1 MPEKKNPAREQLSYP
16 VAEDIEGTL
25 SILSALPCRPGTPLS
40 VPLKDIPG
48 RTAAASVKA
57 PFSLPGF
64 RRSRYDGFALSSAEL
79 LNASPATP
87 VTLAVSAFLPAGSPL
102 SSLVPGTCARIM
114 TGAALPD
121 GADCVVPFEEA
132 GPEISRRVRF
142 TAPASPGRYIG
153 ATDSDLAT
161 GETVIRKGSLLTPLS
176 AARAALSGQ
185 TEIRVY
191 PRPSAA
197 VLSTGSELIT
207 PGTPLTPGKIY
218 NSSQYAIRGV
228 ITQEGCRA
236 VPSGTVPDRSDAIA
250 ERITALLGEN
260 DCVITTGGVGGGDC
274 DLMAGALIRAG
285 LTPVSGG
292 CRLRPGGNFLAASS
306 GDKYV
311 FALSGGPGSAMLAL
325 HLFVLPCLRRAMG
338 RTAFL
343 PPSTKAFLGELP
355 ARRSGGLTTG
365 NIRLEGGRAV
375 FHPRRLRDIEQQ
387 GLGAILALRGDEPL
401 GDWMREEKPV
411 NVYLCGSL
419 RP

>member
-102 SSLVPGTCARIM
+102 SSLAPGTCARIM

-121 GADCVVPFEEA
+121 GADCVVPLEEA

-142 TAPASPGRYIG
+142 TAPASPGRCIG

-207 PGTPLTPGKIY
+207 PGTPSLREKFT
-218 NSSQYAIRGV
+218 
-228 ITQEGCRA
+228 
-236 VPSGTVPDRSDAIA
+236 
-250 ERITALLGEN
+250 
-260 DCVITTGGVGGGDC
+260 
-274 DLMAGALIRAG
+274 IRAS
-285 LTPVSGG
+285 TPS
-292 CRLRPGGNFLAASS
+292 AASS
-306 GDKYV
+306 PRKGAEQFRRARCRTGAMRSRRESRRSSGKMTASSPRAAWEGETATSWP
-311 FALSGGPGSAMLAL
+311 ALSSGPASRLSRAAAGSGREAIFWLPLRGTNTFSLCQEDRDQPCWPCISSCFPACAGLWAGRLSCLRPRRPFSGSSRHAGPAASPRGISVSREAGPSFIRGASGTLNSRGSA
-325 HLFVLPCLRRAMG
+325 PYS
-338 RTAFL
+338 
-343 PPSTKAFLGELP
+343 PSGETSP
-355 ARRSGGLTTG
+355 SETG
-365 NIRLEGGRAV
+365 
-375 FHPRRLRDIEQQ
+375 
-387 GLGAILALRGDEPL
+387 
-401 GDWMREEKPV
+401 
-411 NVYLCGSL
+411 
-419 RP
+419 

>member
-1 MPEKKNPAREQLSYP
+1 M
-16 VAEDIEGTL
+16 AEDIEGTL
-25 SILSALPCRPGTPLS
+25 SILSSLPCRPGTPFS

-64 RRSRYDGFALSSAEL
+64 RRSRFDGFALSSAEL
-79 LNASPATP
+79 LNASPSTP

-102 SSLVPGTCARIM
+102 SSLAPGTCARIM

-142 TAPASPGRYIG
+142 TAPASPGRCIG

-218 NSSQYAIRGV
+218 NSSQYAICGV

-274 DLMAGALIRAG
+274 DSWPALSSGPASRLSRAAAGSGREAIFWLPLRGTNTFSLCQEGRDQPCWPCISSCFPACAG
-285 LTPVSGG
+285 PWAGRLS
-292 CRLRPGGNFLAASS
+292 CLRPRKLFSGSSRHTGPAASPRGISVSREAGPSFIRGAS
-306 GDKYV
+306 GT
-311 FALSGGPGSAMLAL
+311 LNSRGSA
-325 HLFVLPCLRRAMG
+325 PYS
-338 RTAFL
+338 
-343 PPSTKAFLGELP
+343 PSGETSP
-355 ARRSGGLTTG
+355 SETG
-365 NIRLEGGRAV
+365 
-375 FHPRRLRDIEQQ
+375 
-387 GLGAILALRGDEPL
+387 
-401 GDWMREEKPV
+401 
-411 NVYLCGSL
+411 
-419 RP
+419 

>member
-1 MPEKKNPAREQLSYP
+1 MPEKKNPAREHLSYP

-79 LNASPATP
+79 LNSSPATP

-102 SSLVPGTCARIM
+102 SSLAPGTCARIM

-142 TAPASPGRYIG
+142 TAPASPGRCIG

-218 NSSQYAIRGV
+218 NSSQYAICGV

-260 DCVITTGGVGGGDC
+260 DCVITTAAWEGETATSWPALSSGPASR
-274 DLMAGALIRAG
+274 LSRAAAG
-285 LTPVSGG
+285 SG
-292 CRLRPGGNFLAASS
+292 PGGNFLAASS

-365 NIRLEGGRAV
+365 NISLEGGRAV
-375 FHPRRLRDIEQQ
+375 FHPRRLRDIEQH

>member
-1 MPEKKNPAREQLSYP
+1 MPEKKNPAREQQSYP

-25 SILSALPCRPGTPLS
+25 SILSALPCRPGTPFS

-64 RRSRYDGFALSSAEL
+64 RRSRFDGFALSSAEL
-79 LNASPATP
+79 LNASPSTP

-102 SSLVPGTCARIM
+102 SSLAPGTCARIM

-142 TAPASPGRYIG
+142 TAPASPGRCIG

-218 NSSQYAIRGV
+218 NSSQYAICGV

-274 DLMAGALIRAG
+274 DLMAGASHQGRPHACLGRLPAPAGRQFSGCLFGGQIRFRSVRRAG
-285 LTPVSGG
+285 ISHAGPASLRASLPAPGHGPDGFPASVHESFSRGAPGTPVRRPHHGEYQSRG
-292 CRLRPGGNFLAASS
+292 RPGRLSSAA
-306 GDKYV
+306 
-311 FALSGGPGSAMLAL
+311 P
-325 HLFVLPCLRRAMG
+325 
-338 RTAFL
+338 
-343 PPSTKAFLGELP
+343 
-355 ARRSGGLTTG
+355 
-365 NIRLEGGRAV
+365 
-375 FHPRRLRDIEQQ
+375 Q
-387 GLGAILALRGDEPL
+387 GH
-401 GDWMREEKPV
+401 
-411 NVYLCGSL
+411 
-419 RP
+419 

>member
-142 TAPASPGRYIG
+142 TAPASPGRCIG

-161 GETVIRKGSLLTPLS
+161 GETVIRKGEPPY
-176 AARAALSGQ
+176 AAL
-185 TEIRVY
+185 RC
-191 PRPSAA
+191 PR
-197 VLSTGSELIT
+197 
-207 PGTPLTPGKIY
+207 
-218 NSSQYAIRGV
+218 
-228 ITQEGCRA
+228 
-236 VPSGTVPDRSDAIA
+236 
-250 ERITALLGEN
+250 
-260 DCVITTGGVGGGDC
+260 
-274 DLMAGALIRAG
+274 
-285 LTPVSGG
+285 
-292 CRLRPGGNFLAASS
+292 
-306 GDKYV
+306 
-311 FALSGGPGSAMLAL
+311 GP
-325 HLFVLPCLRRAMG
+325 F
-338 RTAFL
+338 RT
-343 PPSTKAFLGELP
+343 
-355 ARRSGGLTTG
+355 
-365 NIRLEGGRAV
+365 
-375 FHPRRLRDIEQQ
+375 D
-387 GLGAILALRGDEPL
+387 
-401 GDWMREEKPV
+401 
-411 NVYLCGSL
+411 
-419 RP
+419 